1 MKVLKS
7 ADTIEIFLKAL
18 KQLEKDVYKGLNLVF
33 KMFPDIDIKNVLLS
47 WATRLWFAA

>member
-18 KQLEKDVYKGLNLVF
+18 KQLKHKFSMGRMRFNDVL
-33 KMFPDIDIKNVLLS
+33 
-47 WATRLWFAA
+47 